1 MKQMMDELRNN
12 PPKEVGGYKVLAFR
26 DYKADT
32 IRNMETGEV
41 NRNRVCLSPTYFT
54 LILLMMHGSASDL
67 QVQSR
72 RLNIMQ
78 AFKGTSLEDAENKLA
93 ALMDSLKD

>member
-1 MKQMMDELRNN
+1 MMDELRNN

-32 IRNMETGEV
+32 VKNMETGEV
-41 NRNRVCLSPTYFT
+41 TTTGLPQSNVLYF
-54 LILLMMHGSASDL
+54 DL
-67 QVQSR
+67 ADDAWFCVRPSGTEPK
-72 RLNIMQ
+72 IKYY
-78 AFKGTSLEDAENKLA
+78 AGVKGTSLEDAENKLA